1 MDFYTLTEAS
11 FCKTASNRL
20 HSSSKFGVNTP
31 CPRLVRISSASRNVC
46 HLSILHGLIRSQDTG
61 GIRDLAVRLHV
72 SERTVRNYIDELK
85 LTFEVSIDQS
95 ICHST
100 CNSVLSSM

>member
-1 MDFYTLTEAS
+1 MDLEAS

-31 CPRLVRISSASRNVC
+31 RPRLVRISSAVQKRPPPV
-46 HLSILHGLIRSQDTG
+46 HLHDLIRSQDTG

-85 LTFEVSIDQS
+85 LTFGVSIDQS

-100 CNSVLSSM
+100 YNSVLSSM